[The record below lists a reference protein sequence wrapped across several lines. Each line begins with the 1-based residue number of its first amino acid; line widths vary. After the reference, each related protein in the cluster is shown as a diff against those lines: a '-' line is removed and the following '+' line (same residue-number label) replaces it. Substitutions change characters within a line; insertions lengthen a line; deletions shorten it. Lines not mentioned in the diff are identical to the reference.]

1 MDEQRQHF
9 MSKNSKDELVKRTHP
24 RYLQAGRAEK
34 TRILD
39 EFVAATGYHRKHAI
53 RKLRKGIPEF
63 RRERRGRKRTYTG
76 DAVGVLAKIWRIC
89 GCICG
94 KRLHPFIPEV
104 VAVLERHNELF
115 VDPETRGLLLRMS
128 ASTID
133 RRLAPFR
140 QQRGRGLST
149 TKPGTLLKDA
159 IPVRTFTDWDD
170 AKPGFL
176 EMDLV
181 AHCGDTIAGQ
191 YLQTLT
197 ATDVRSGWTECLAL
211 PQRSQRAVSAAM
223 VALQAR
229 LPFPLLGV
237 DSDNDSVFINDT
249 LKRFC
254 EMEQV
259 TFTRSRPYKK
269 NDQCYVEQ
277 KNWSVVRK
285 TIGYHR
291 YESTDALALFQA
303 IYADLRLYVNFFQPV
318 MKLVHKERQGSK
330 VRKRY
335 DEAKTPHQRIMASP
349 DVIAKDKLRLQH
361 NYFQLNPAKLRR
373 QIDANLRRLW
383 RLTR

>member
-1 MDEQRQHF
+1 
-9 MSKNSKDELVKRTHP
+9 
-24 RYLQAGRAEK
+24 
-34 TRILD
+34 
-39 EFVAATGYHRKHAI
+39 
-53 RKLRKGIPEF
+53 
-63 RRERRGRKRTYTG
+63 
-76 DAVGVLAKIWRIC
+76 
-89 GCICG
+89 
-94 KRLHPFIPEV
+94 
-104 VAVLERHNELF
+104 
-115 VDPETRGLLLRMS
+115 
-128 ASTID
+128 
-133 RRLAPFR
+133 
-140 QQRGRGLST
+140 
-149 TKPGTLLKDA
+149 
-159 IPVRTFTDWDD
+159 VRTFTDWDD

-223 VALQAR
+223 VELQAR

-285 TIGYHR
+285 TIGYRR

-361 NYFQLNPAKLRR
+361 NYFQLNPAELRR

>member
-1 MDEQRQHF
+1 MDEQRQYV
-9 MSKNSKDELVKRTHP
+9 MSKKSKDDLVKRTHS
-24 RYLQAGRAEK
+24 RYLQASKVEK

-53 RKLRKGIPEF
+53 RKLRKGIAECH
-63 RRERRGRKRTYTG
+63 RERRGRKRTYTG
-76 DAVGVLAKIWRIC
+76 DAVRAMAEIWRIC

-94 KRLHPFIPEV
+94 KRLRPFIPEMV
-104 VAVLERHNELF
+104 TVLERHNEL
-115 VDPETRGLLLRMS
+115 VLDPETKALLLQMS

-159 IPVRTFTDWDD
+159 IPVRTFADWDD
-170 AKPGFL
+170 AKPGFV

-181 AHCGDTIAGQ
+181 AHCGDTVAGQ

-197 ATDVRSGWTECLAL
+197 ATDVRSGWTECLIL
-211 PQRSQRAVSAAM
+211 YQRSQKAVSAAM
-223 VALQAR
+223 VELQAR

-249 LKRFC
+249 LQRFC
-254 EMEQV
+254 EKEQV

-285 TIGYHR
+285 TVGYRR
-291 YESTDALALFQA
+291 YESLDALELFQA

-318 MKLVHKERQGSK
+318 LKLVHKERQGSK

-335 DEAKTPHQRIMASP
+335 DEAQTPHQRIMASP
-349 DVIAKDKLRLQH
+349 DVSVKDKLRLQH
-361 NYFQLNPAKLRR
+361 IYLQLNPAELRR

>member
-53 RKLRKGIPEF
+53 RKLRKGIPEY

-76 DAVGVLAKIWRIC
+76 DTVGVLAKIWRIC

-115 VDPETRGLLLRMS
+115 VDPETKGLLLRMS

-197 ATDVRSGWTECLAL
+197 ATDVRSGWTECIAL
-211 PQRSQRAVSAAM
+211 PQRSQKAVSAAM
-223 VALQAR
+223 VELQAR

-285 TIGYHR
+285 TIGYRR

-361 NYFQLNPAKLRR
+361 NYFQLNPAELRR

>member
-53 RKLRKGIPEF
+53 RKLRKGIPEY

-76 DAVGVLAKIWRIC
+76 DTVGVLAKIWRIC

-115 VDPETRGLLLRMS
+115 VDPETKGLLLRMS

-223 VALQAR
+223 VELQAR

-285 TIGYHR
+285 TIGYRR

-361 NYFQLNPAKLRR
+361 NYFQLNPAELRR

>member
-1 MDEQRQHF
+1 
-9 MSKNSKDELVKRTHP
+9 MSKKSKDELTKRTHA
-24 RYLQAGRAEK
+24 RYLQATKAEK

-53 RKLRKGIPEF
+53 RKLRRGIPEWH
-63 RRERRGRKRTYTG
+63 RERRGRQRTYTG
-76 DAVGVLAKIWRIC
+76 DAVRAMVEIWRIC

-94 KRLHPFIPEV
+94 KRLQPFIPEMV
-104 VAVLERHNELF
+104 TVLERHNEL
-115 VDPETRGLLLRMS
+115 VLDPETKALVLHMS
-128 ASTID
+128 AATID

-159 IPVRTFTDWDD
+159 IPVRTFADWDD
-170 AKPGFL
+170 ARPGFV

-197 ATDVRSGWTECLAL
+197 ATDVSTGWTECLAL
-211 PQRSQRAVSAAM
+211 PKRSQLAVSAAM
-223 VALQAR
+223 VDLQGR

-249 LKRFC
+249 LQRHC
-254 EMEQV
+254 EAEEI

-269 NDQCYVEQ
+269 NDQCFVEQ
-277 KNWSVVRK
+277 KNWSIVRR
-285 TIGYHR
+285 TIGYRR
-291 YESTDALALFQA
+291 YESDHALALLET

-318 MKLVHKERQGSK
+318 LKLVHKERQGSK

-335 DEAKTPHQRIMASP
+335 DEAKTPHQRVMLSP
-349 DVIAKDKLRLQH
+349 DVSAKDKLRLQH
-361 NYFQLNPAKLRR
+361 LYLALNPAAFRR
-373 QIDANLRRLW
+373 QIDANLKRLW
-383 RLTR
+383 RLPR